1 MTDGTGTMPGPGA
14 GESALPTV
22 TLALAGDTMLGRG
35 VAERLTLTA
44 DPADFFDT
52 GVRAVLSRADLV
64 LFNLECCVSARG
76 RRWDPMRKAF
86 HFRAPP
92 QAAAMLAELG
102 VHAVTLANNHAL
114 DYGHEALLDTLDH
127 LAAAGI
133 RTVGAGADLA
143 RAWEPAELKVGDLRL
158 AVLGVTDH
166 PPDFAATERRP
177 GVAYA
182 DLGSGVPDRLTSTIG
197 SLAGGLVLVCVHWGP
212 NMTSKPVTH
221 VRRAARALV
230 KAGASLVAGHSAH
243 VFHGVA
249 GPVLYDLGDLIDDY
263 IVDPELR
270 NDLGLIFLVT
280 LDQRGP
286 VRLRAVPI
294 ALDYC
299 RTRIANDMETRWI
312 RARFTAACADLGTE
326 VRSEAG
332 TLTVDLRP
340 QAE

>member
-1 MTDGTGTMPGPGA
+1 M
-14 GESALPTV
+14 TV

-35 VAERLTLTA
+35 VAERLELSA
-44 DPADFFDT
+44 DPAHFFDT
-52 GVRAVLSRADLV
+52 GVRAVLARADLV
-64 LFNLECCVSARG
+64 LVNLECCISARG
-76 RRWDPMRKAF
+76 RQWDPLRKPF

-114 DYGHEALLDTLDH
+114 DYGQDALLDTLDH

-133 RTVGAGADLA
+133 RTVGAGADLDQ
-143 RAWEPAELKVGDLRL
+143 AWEPAVLEAGGLRL
-158 AVLGVTDH
+158 SVLGVTDH
-166 PPDFAATERRP
+166 PSEFGATERRP

-182 DLGSGVPDRLTSTIG
+182 DLGTGAPDRLMSTIG
-197 SLAGGLVLVCVHWGP
+197 SMSGDAVIVCVHWGP
-212 NMTSKPVTH
+212 NMTAAPVTH
-221 VRRAARALV
+221 VRRSAKALV
-230 KAGASLVAGHSAH
+230 RAGATLVAGHSAH

-249 GPVLYDLGDLIDDY
+249 GPVLYDMGDFIDDY

-280 LDQRGP
+280 LDEHGP
-286 VRLRAVPI
+286 VRLSAVPI

-299 RTRIANDMETRWI
+299 RTRIADQAESGWI
-312 RARFTAACADLGTE
+312 RHRFITACAGLGTE
-326 VRSEAG
+326 VRTEEG

-340 QAE
+340 SAA

>member
-1 MTDGTGTMPGPGA
+1 MTEGTAPA
-14 GESALPTV
+14 AAV

-35 VAERLTLTA
+35 VAERLELTA
-44 DPADFFDT
+44 DPADFFDA
-52 GVRAVLSRADLV
+52 GVRDLFARADLV
-64 LFNLECCVSARG
+64 LLNLECCVSDRG
-76 RRWDPMRKAF
+76 RQWDPLHKPF

-114 DYGHEALLDTLDH
+114 DYGEDALLDTLDH
-127 LAAAGI
+127 LSAAGI

-143 RAWEPAELKVGDLRL
+143 RAWEPAVLEVGGLSL
-158 AVLGVTDH
+158 SVLGVTDH

-182 DLGSGVPDRLTSTIG
+182 DLCTGVPDRLTSTV
-197 SLAGGLVLVCVHWGP
+197 AGLGGDAVLVCVHWGP
-212 NMTSKPVTH
+212 NMTAAPVTH
-221 VRRAARALV
+221 VRRSARALV
-230 KAGASLVAGHSAH
+230 GAGATLVAGHSAH

-249 GPVLYDLGDLIDDY
+249 GPVLYDLGDFIDDY
-263 IVDPELR
+263 IVDPDLR

-280 LDQRGP
+280 LDEHGPQR
-286 VRLRAVPI
+286 LAAVPI
-294 ALDYC
+294 ALDHC
-299 RTRIANDMETRWI
+299 RTRIADPAEAGWI
-312 RARFTAACADLGTE
+312 RHRFAAACAELGTE

-340 QAE
+340 SAE